1 MSELLSPEAVAALV
15 DAAREGEQTA
25 TPPEPRTARTGRPP
39 AIRVVDFRRTVK
51 FKSEHQDRLKRAA
64 ETFCRVAA
72 TRVTSELRTMASL
85 ELMQVEQGMWSR
97 VHAELAPTS
106 LCAVLAPEDG
116 RPPLI
121 MAVEQPLV
129 LEAVDRL
136 LGGDGRSDIVDRALT
151 DVDRLISRRFF
162 STLAY
167 CLGQAWKE
175 LCGEDLDLQ
184 RIMSYEQVAD
194 VCAIEEP
201 TLVLTL
207 EVKLDR
213 VSTVTAI
220 LVPFNAISAL
230 LARIRSAP
238 APDTSS
244 GAALAASLGDID
256 IDLRAEVGAADL
268 TADEVLALKPGDV
281 IALKTHAK
289 GGVQLYADNV
299 GLATARPGRNGRRRA
314 VQVDSTLR
322 ETGR

>member
-1 MSELLSPEAVAALV
+1 VPPTISASDRPLEKLTGDAVVVGVGRGPDGPLP
-15 DAAREGEQTA
+15 
-25 TPPEPRTARTGRPP
+25 TPGA
-39 AIRVVDFRRTVK
+39 
-51 FKSEHQDRLKRAA
+51 
-64 ETFCRVAA
+64 
-72 TRVTSELRTMASL
+72 
-85 ELMQVEQGMWSR
+85 
-97 VHAELAPTS
+97 
-106 LCAVLAPEDG
+106 
-116 RPPLI
+116 
-121 MAVEQPLV
+121 
-129 LEAVDRL
+129 EAVDRL
-136 LGGDGRSDIVDRALT
+136 LGGDGRTNIVDRPLT

-162 STLAY
+162 ATLVY
-167 CLGQAWKE
+167 CLSQAWKE

-238 APDTSS
+238 APDGSS

-256 IDLRAEVGAADL
+256 IDLRAEVGATEL

-281 IALKTHAK
+281 IALDTHGK
-289 GGVQLYADNV
+289 GAVRLCADNV
-299 GLATARPGRNGRRRA
+299 ALATARPGRNGRRRA
-314 VQVDSTLR
+314 VSVVERL
-322 ETGR
+322 EIGE